1 MASNMA
7 TCTMA
12 MVRVATNG
20 CCLAV
25 MAQFNA
31 RSFHSVIE
39 SAPAQAGSA
48 QATSV
53 TRIAA
58 SSGSLKRDRVH
69 SFTRSRACRY
79 SGRLWRDRSILDGI
93 LDGILDAPG
102 IAIDLGLGDLRAR
115 VLSEAL
121 AAGGRKQR
129 ENHA

>member
-39 SAPAQAGSA
+39 SAPAQAGRASISP
-48 QATSV
+48 ATSHQGLAMANDNNLNFRNFTNPPLKASRFLV
-53 TRIAA
+53 PRRVYLSSAA
-58 SSGSLKRDRVH
+58 KVLAETSYFPDGFLVLRRGDVLVIPCPDSRPFVLIRD
-69 SFTRSRACRY
+69 
-79 SGRLWRDRSILDGI
+79 
-93 LDGILDAPG
+93 
-102 IAIDLGLGDLRAR
+102 
-115 VLSEAL
+115 
-121 AAGGRKQR
+121 
-129 ENHA
+129 